1 MRGGYKEFNGN
12 AWTTLLTKIDI
23 NKTNDNNVKN
33 MINFTEIL
41 SDFYIKNLGI
51 PIFSVFMTTAVKV
64 VSRKDHSL
72 KVTRND
78 LAVGINLIVTGLIM
92 LLNYAVKLADNAK
105 TLSTDLLADNT
116 AKLLNMV
123 VLVLFYCIAA
133 FLISVVI
140 RIYGWQKDNEKELST
155 YVGVIF
161 PLIVGGLLLVM
172 AANSSNQ

>member
-1 MRGGYKEFNGN
+1 
-12 AWTTLLTKIDI
+12 
-23 NKTNDNNVKN
+23 

-41 SDFYIKNLGI
+41 SDYYVKNLGI
-51 PIFSVFMTTAVKV
+51 PIFSVVMTTAVKV

-105 TLSTDLLADNT
+105 NLSADLLADNT

-123 VLVLFYCIAA
+123 VLVLLYCIAA
-133 FLISVVI
+133 FLISVLI
-140 RIYGWQKDNEKELST
+140 RLFGWQKENEKELST
-155 YVGVIF
+155 FMGIIV
-161 PLIVGGLLLVM
+161 PLIAGGFLLVV
-172 AANSSNQ
+172 AANYSNQ

>member
-1 MRGGYKEFNGN
+1 
-12 AWTTLLTKIDI
+12 
-23 NKTNDNNVKN
+23 

-41 SDFYIKNLGI
+41 SDYYVKNLGI
-51 PIFSVFMTTAVKV
+51 PIFSVVMTTAVKV

-105 TLSTDLLADNT
+105 NLSADLLADNT

-123 VLVLFYCIAA
+123 VLVLLYCIAA
-133 FLISVVI
+133 FLISVLI
-140 RIYGWQKDNEKELST
+140 R
-155 YVGVIF
+155 
-161 PLIVGGLLLVM
+161 
-172 AANSSNQ
+172 

>member
-1 MRGGYKEFNGN
+1 
-12 AWTTLLTKIDI
+12 
-23 NKTNDNNVKN
+23 

-41 SDFYIKNLGI
+41 SDYYVKNLGM
-51 PIFSVFMTTAVKV
+51 PIFSVVMTTAVKV

-105 TLSTDLLADNT
+105 NLSADLLAVNT

-123 VLVLFYCIAA
+123 VLVLLYCIAA
-133 FLISVVI
+133 FLISVLI
-140 RIYGWQKDNEKELST
+140 RLFGWQKDNEKELST
-155 YVGVIF
+155 FMGIIV
-161 PLIVGGLLLVM
+161 PLIAGGFLLVV
-172 AANSSNQ
+172 AANYSNQ

>member
-1 MRGGYKEFNGN
+1 
-12 AWTTLLTKIDI
+12 
-23 NKTNDNNVKN
+23 

-41 SDFYIKNLGI
+41 SDYYVKNLGM
-51 PIFSVFMTTAVKV
+51 PIFSVVMTTAVKV

-105 TLSTDLLADNT
+105 NLSADLLAVNT

-123 VLVLFYCIAA
+123 VLVLLYCIAA
-133 FLISVVI
+133 FLISVLI
-140 RIYGWQKDNEKELST
+140 RLFGWQKDNEKDLST
-155 YVGVIF
+155 FMGIIV
-161 PLIVGGLLLVM
+161 PLIAGGFLLVV
-172 AANSSNQ
+172 AANYSNQ

>member
-1 MRGGYKEFNGN
+1 
-12 AWTTLLTKIDI
+12 
-23 NKTNDNNVKN
+23 

-41 SDFYIKNLGI
+41 SDYYVKNLGI
-51 PIFSVFMTTAVKV
+51 PIFSVVMTTAVKV

-105 TLSTDLLADNT
+105 NLSAVLLADNT

-123 VLVLFYCIAA
+123 VLVLLYCIAA
-133 FLISVVI
+133 FLISVLI
-140 RIYGWQKDNEKELST
+140 RLFGWQKDNEKELST
-155 YVGVIF
+155 FMGIIV
-161 PLIVGGLLLVM
+161 PLIAGGFLLVV
-172 AANSSNQ
+172 AANYSNQ

>member
-1 MRGGYKEFNGN
+1 
-12 AWTTLLTKIDI
+12 
-23 NKTNDNNVKN
+23 

-41 SDFYIKNLGI
+41 SDYYVKNLGI
-51 PIFSVFMTTAVKV
+51 PIFSVVMTTAVKV

-105 TLSTDLLADNT
+105 NITADLLADNT

-123 VLVLFYCIAA
+123 VLVLLYCIAA
-133 FLISVVI
+133 FIISVLI
-140 RIYGWQKDNEKELST
+140 RLYGWQKDNEKELNT
-155 YVGVIF
+155 FMGIIV
-161 PLIVGGLLLVM
+161 PLIAGGFLLVV
-172 AANSSNQ
+172 AVNYSNQ

>member
-1 MRGGYKEFNGN
+1 
-12 AWTTLLTKIDI
+12 
-23 NKTNDNNVKN
+23 

-41 SDFYIKNLGI
+41 SDYYVKNLGI
-51 PIFSVFMTTAVKV
+51 PIFSVVMTTAVKV

-105 TLSTDLLADNT
+105 NLSADLLADNT

-123 VLVLFYCIAA
+123 VLVLLYCIAA
-133 FLISVVI
+133 FLISVLI
-140 RIYGWQKDNEKELST
+140 RLFGWQKDNEKELST
-155 YVGVIF
+155 FMGIIV
-161 PLIVGGLLLVM
+161 PLIAGGFLLVV
-172 AANSSNQ
+172 AANYSNQ